1 MAKSFIANPTTQNGI
16 DYVRNLER
24 LLNTTK
30 KELLVRQQ
38 NEIIKVYQKAYLDI
52 IDKGLKKAGGDPKKL
67 DKLTKSYVMQIYDE
81 LEDLLTKYN
90 RDMSDEIYNLQRQIM
105 YSYFD
110 PSFQEFRAKVDKLV
124 DITNRKV
131 INQMIQGNIY
141 HDGKGLSDRIWDT
154 AKTSGNKMSIAINS
168 CIAQGMGAA
177 DMSENLKEFAMGG
190 HHTWSR
196 NKIRE
201 KLGDGY
207 ARKYGSGGLDYEA
220 LRLARTTL
228 THQAQIAVIN
238 SSKINPYLQFVKWH
252 SDHQA
257 GRTCQQCIDRDGQL
271 FKIDEVPLDHPNG
284 MCWIQPV
291 YSIDGKTEATPEE
304 IAKDMK
310 AWAEGSKNSK
320 LMDTIPEYKGLGGT
334 HKVKEKPQGKEKGLV
349 FTDEERTKQYRKFKR
364 FLQRELPE
372 MGPEYNVDALIL
384 RLQQAPKN
392 VQDMYLT
399 VGGKFKI
406 VDSNK
411 QGAYYSPGDKK
422 IHMSLR
428 DKHNN
433 KIRFGDEHRY
443 DVLFHEWG
451 HLMDN
456 QWKMKT
462 SKFMKFKG
470 RDVSTKLST
479 KSKLCASLEED
490 MNNWMDNYAKT
501 KFPGRKAPQ
510 TLLKNKFNEFLNA
523 NEKHTIAIQDGI
535 RGITG
540 GDIRTRWGHDLKYYK
555 RNVAGKLTE
564 KDSVHL
570 EVSSELFAEVSAGMM
585 HEDTRQFLETNFPN
599 LTKEYNNMV
608 DTMLKQYL
616 KDMEGW

>member
-1 MAKSFIANPTTQNGI
+1 
-16 DYVRNLER
+16 
-24 LLNTTK
+24 
-30 KELLVRQQ
+30 
-38 NEIIKVYQKAYLDI
+38 
-52 IDKGLKKAGGDPKKL
+52 
-67 DKLTKSYVMQIYDE
+67 
-81 LEDLLTKYN
+81 
-90 RDMSDEIYNLQRQIM
+90 
-105 YSYFD
+105 
-110 PSFQEFRAKVDKLV
+110 
-124 DITNRKV
+124 
-131 INQMIQGNIY
+131 
-141 HDGKGLSDRIWDT
+141 
-154 AKTSGNKMSIAINS
+154 
-168 CIAQGMGAA
+168 
-177 DMSENLKEFAMGG
+177 
-190 HHTWSR
+190 
-196 NKIRE
+196 
-201 KLGDGY
+201 
-207 ARKYGSGGLDYEA
+207 
-220 LRLARTTL
+220 
-228 THQAQIAVIN
+228 
-238 SSKINPYLQFVKWH
+238 
-252 SDHQA
+252 
-257 GRTCQQCIDRDGQL
+257 
-271 FKIDEVPLDHPNG
+271 
-284 MCWIQPV
+284 
-291 YSIDGKTEATPEE
+291 
-304 IAKDMK
+304 
-310 AWAEGSKNSK
+310 
-320 LMDTIPEYKGLGGT
+320 
-334 HKVKEKPQGKEKGLV
+334 
-349 FTDEERTKQYRKFKR
+349 
-364 FLQRELPE
+364 
-372 MGPEYNVDALIL
+372 
-384 RLQQAPKN
+384 
-392 VQDMYLT
+392 MYLT

-406 VDSNK
+406 EDTK
-411 QGAYYSPGDKK
+411 KPGAYYSPGDKK

-510 TLLKNKFNEFLNA
+510 TLLKNKFNEFLND
-523 NEKHTIAIQDGI
+523 NEKHTIAIQDGV

-540 GDIRTRWGHDLKYYK
+540 GDIRTKWGHDLKYYK

-599 LTKEYNNMV
+599 LVKEYNNMV

>member
-1 MAKSFIANPTTQNGI
+1 
-16 DYVRNLER
+16 
-24 LLNTTK
+24 
-30 KELLVRQQ
+30 
-38 NEIIKVYQKAYLDI
+38 
-52 IDKGLKKAGGDPKKL
+52 
-67 DKLTKSYVMQIYDE
+67 
-81 LEDLLTKYN
+81 
-90 RDMSDEIYNLQRQIM
+90 
-105 YSYFD
+105 
-110 PSFQEFRAKVDKLV
+110 
-124 DITNRKV
+124 
-131 INQMIQGNIY
+131 
-141 HDGKGLSDRIWDT
+141 
-154 AKTSGNKMSIAINS
+154 
-168 CIAQGMGAA
+168 
-177 DMSENLKEFAMGG
+177 
-190 HHTWSR
+190 WSR

-201 KLGDGY
+201 KLGPGY
-207 ARKYGSGGLDYEA
+207 ARKYIGGLDYEA

-304 IAKDMK
+304 IARDMK

-320 LMDTIPEYKGLGGT
+320 LMDKIPEYKGLGGT
-334 HKVKEKPQGKEKGLV
+334 HKVKEKPKEKGLV

-411 QGAYYSPGDKK
+411 PGAYYSPGDKK

-456 QWKMKT
+456 QWKKKT

-501 KFPGRKAPQ
+501 KFPGRKAPP